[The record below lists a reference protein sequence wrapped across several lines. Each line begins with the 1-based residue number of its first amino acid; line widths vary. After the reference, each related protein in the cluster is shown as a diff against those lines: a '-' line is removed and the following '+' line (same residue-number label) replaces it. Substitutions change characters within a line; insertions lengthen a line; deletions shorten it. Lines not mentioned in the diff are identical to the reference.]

1 MVGGGLGNVTSAPV
15 NKFIVGMGFQAGEG
29 DHLRTVVIVVVKTEG
44 IMGIFFSLGPCRWGL
59 EAQEAE

>member
-1 MVGGGLGNVTSAPV
+1 MVRGGFGNVTPAQV
-15 NKFIVGMGFQAGEG
+15 TEFVVGMGFQAGEG

-44 IMGIFFSLGPCRWGL
+44 IMGIVFSLGPCRWGL